1 MERGWLVPIEQV
13 PPNLKTG
20 NIHQNC
26 NRKIDNHVVLAK
38 KRCKEDRERM
48 VCSLRASPTYFEY
61 WKNPPKS
68 KINDIVWI
76 EWLKIMLWDGKK
88 EARRI
93 WRVGNWLLSSKSHLL
108 RIQEK
113 STKIKDQEYCNQMVE
128 NHVLLANKR
137 WNEDGER
144 AVGSLQ
150 VQVPVPVLTPFQ
162 FEYRKNPRNQRS
174 RVL

>member
-1 MERGWLVPIEQV
+1 MVKMAPSKTNLSTNIRKCRETPPKSIIEDVVLAKKSEKKMERGWLVPIEQV

-68 KINDIVWI
+68 KINDIV
-76 EWLKIMLWDGKK
+76 
-88 EARRI
+88 
-93 WRVGNWLLSSKSHLL
+93 
-108 RIQEK
+108 
-113 STKIKDQEYCNQMVE
+113 
-128 NHVLLANKR
+128 
-137 WNEDGER
+137 
-144 AVGSLQ
+144 
-150 VQVPVPVLTPFQ
+150 
-162 FEYRKNPRNQRS
+162 
-174 RVL
+174 

>member
-68 KINDIVWI
+68 KIKDIV
-76 EWLKIMLWDGKK
+76 
-88 EARRI
+88 
-93 WRVGNWLLSSKSHLL
+93 
-108 RIQEK
+108 
-113 STKIKDQEYCNQMVE
+113 
-128 NHVLLANKR
+128 
-137 WNEDGER
+137 
-144 AVGSLQ
+144 
-150 VQVPVPVLTPFQ
+150 
-162 FEYRKNPRNQRS
+162 
-174 RVL
+174 